1 LVILGESAG
10 LLLVSA
16 ELNGQPDV
24 FAVTRNSSITL
35 KKIPAM
41 GLKAAETVT
50 LHLNNT
56 PAERL
61 GDDDFS
67 YTAFLDLGNLMW
79 CAMAAGTCEAVK
91 NTAFSTPTGT
101 PPLVSRFHTARA
113 LPS

>member
-1 LVILGESAG
+1 
-10 LLLVSA
+10 
-16 ELNGQPDV
+16 
-24 FAVTRNSSITL
+24 
-35 KKIPAM
+35 M

-91 NTAFSTPTGT
+91 KYCIQYANGRTAFGEPISHRQSVAFMLADMTDAHAGAECRQPCR
-101 PPLVSRFHTARA
+101 SRAT
-113 LPS
+113 LSP